1 MKKREEKYRKRCQ
14 WLNLMLTTDLSK
26 CFLKNEDSEGIIK
39 AKSPCSSK
47 PPYPKKEYTLKIKA
61 SERGPSAQV
70 ASLEI
75 LSSGSVFRKSS
86 PHDNGRKTAANKIKN
101 IFLFS
106 FITTIFRRLGLR
118 LYSCYRDVGNNRY

>member
-1 MKKREEKYRKRCQ
+1 MHNIQSNSAAFSSLNDLGTTLRKE
-14 WLNLMLTTDLSK
+14 LETKENLFTS
-26 CFLKNEDSEGIIK
+26 
-39 AKSPCSSK
+39 
-47 PPYPKKEYTLKIKA
+47 KKEYTLKIKA

-101 IFLFS
+101 ILLFS

-118 LYSCYRDVGNNRY
+118 LY